1 MTKTIAYVVGAVTAV
16 AGLWGFVA
24 SPVLGMF
31 DANTMLSL
39 VWLVTGIIVLAV
51 AMWWEEQTSMT
62 LIVLGVIYAIIA
74 VLGLVM
80 SGDVLGMFNNTSA
93 DNWLHVILAV
103 VMLVAGF
110 MGRGDSSMPSA
121 MGGM

>member
-1 MTKTIAYVVGAVTAV
+1 MTKTIAYVVGAVTAI
-16 AGLWGFVA
+16 AGLWGFA
-24 SPVLGMF
+24 YSPVLGMF
-31 DANTMLSL
+31 DANAILSALWLITGL
-39 VWLVTGIIVLAV
+39 VVLAV

-74 VLGLVM
+74 VVGLVI

-93 DNWLHVILAV
+93 DNWLHVVLAV

-110 MGRGDSSMPSA
+110 MGRSSSDMQQS

>member
-1 MTKTIAYVVGAVTAV
+1 MTKTIAYIVGAVTAI
-16 AGLWGFVA
+16 AGLWGFAA
-24 SPVLGMF
+24 SPVLGVF

-39 VWLVTGIIVLAV
+39 AWLVTGLIILAV

-74 VLGLVM
+74 VVGLVV

-93 DNWLHVILAV
+93 DNWLHVVLAV

-110 MGRGDSSMPSA
+110 MGRGSSSMPQG